1 MSTTTQWDT
10 ALISG
15 GGSGIGLRVAEMLR
29 AQGTAVAIVDLRIGD
44 GARARLS
51 AGDGPAVSF
60 HEADVTDAAALDT
73 AVKDAV
79 SAIGAPALALNCA
92 GIQDSA
98 AFLELSE
105 ERFRRVIE
113 VNLIGSR
120 NFAAAALPH
129 MRAGGQ
135 LALIASLAGLVPN
148 YGYAA
153 YSSSKHGVVGLAGCL
168 RLECK
173 PQGIDVSVICPPE
186 VETPMVDEERRSG
199 DPIGLELK
207 RFSGTLQ
214 ADDACEQ
221 IVRGLAARR
230 WMVVPGRRAR
240 LTRRLAQLAPALMN
254 RTSDRMVR
262 KARQAR

>member
-1 MSTTTQWDT
+1 MSTTTKWDT

-29 AQGTAVAIVDLRIGD
+29 ARGTAVAVVDLRID
-44 GARARLS
+44 ERSRSRLS

-60 HEADVTDAAALDT
+60 HEADVSDGAALNT
-73 AVKDAV
+73 AVEDAV
-79 SAIGAPALALNCA
+79 GAIGAPALALNCA

-98 AFLELSE
+98 AFPELSE

-120 NFAAAALPH
+120 NFAAAVLPH
-129 MRAGGQ
+129 LRPGGQ
-135 LALIASLAGLVPN
+135 LALIASMAGLVPN
-148 YGYAA
+148 YGYAG
-153 YSSSKHGVVGLAGCL
+153 YSASKHGVVGLAGCL

-186 VETPMVDEERRSG
+186 VETPMVDDERRSG

-207 RFSGTLQ
+207 KFSGTLQ
-214 ADDACEQ
+214 VDDACDQ

-230 WMVVPGRRAR
+230 WMIVPGRRAQ
-240 LTRRLAQLAPALMN
+240 LTRRIAQFVPFVMSRL
-254 RTSDRMVR
+254 SDRMVR
-262 KARQAR
+262 QARG